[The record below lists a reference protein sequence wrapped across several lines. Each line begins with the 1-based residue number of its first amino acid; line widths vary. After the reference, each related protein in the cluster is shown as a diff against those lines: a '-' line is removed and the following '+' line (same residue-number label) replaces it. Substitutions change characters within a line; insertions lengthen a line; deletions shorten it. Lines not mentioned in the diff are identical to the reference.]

1 MMTAMAGYG
10 RGVFTFR
17 NGYFVGVAHLSAR
30 TEQWLTLIPFQFWCA
45 ILAPVCGALFGSFL
59 YDAFI

>member
-17 NGYFVGVAHLSAR
+17 NGYFVGVFRHRAS
-30 TEQWLTLIPFQFWCA
+30 TEQWLTLLRTQFWCA
-45 ILAPVCGALFGSFL
+45 ILAPICGALFGSFL